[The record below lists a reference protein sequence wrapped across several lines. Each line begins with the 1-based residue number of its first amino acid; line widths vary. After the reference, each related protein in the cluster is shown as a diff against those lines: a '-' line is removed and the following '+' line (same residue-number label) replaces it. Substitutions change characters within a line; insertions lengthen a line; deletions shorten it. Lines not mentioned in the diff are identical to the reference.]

1 MCAPGIRAG
10 DESVEPFDPVRE
22 SVTHEKIQCAIDDRG
37 LRAKVFLAQDVEDV
51 IRAHRPML
59 VQQNLQHPA
68 SRRGKAQACICTEP
82 LDPAQPVADAF
93 GVIVTLEPEQ
103 FHGHTSDWRLICYIV
118 TGINPVEFP
127 GEIMMNRSWLI
138 AACMTMV
145 PLRADALDV
154 VADIAPVQSLVAMV
168 MGDVATPK
176 VLIPPSAS
184 PHGYAMR
191 PSEAAS
197 LQDAQL
203 VFWIGPDLT
212 PWLEAPIDNLAGNA
226 RVVSLLDLAETR
238 RLGWREEMDGHDHG
252 HGHDHDDHGH
262 GDHAHDGQEHEHAE
276 GHDDHGHDH
285 EHEHAAGHDDHG
297 HDHDHGHSHD
307 HGPGSIDPHAWLD
320 PRNASLWL
328 GLIAEEL
335 AAIDPDNAETFREN
349 AAAAQAEILT
359 LEGELRAQLAPVRD
373 QGFVVYHDA
382 YQYFE
387 DAFGV
392 RAVGSVRLGD
402 ATSPSA
408 ARVVALRDTVRD
420 FGVRCAMSE
429 PQFDPRILTSTLG
442 DEINIGVLDPLGSEI
457 EPGPALYTTLLSSM
471 ADSLVVCLTPAD

>member
-1 MCAPGIRAG
+1 
-10 DESVEPFDPVRE
+10 
-22 SVTHEKIQCAIDDRG
+22 
-37 LRAKVFLAQDVEDV
+37 
-51 IRAHRPML
+51 
-59 VQQNLQHPA
+59 
-68 SRRGKAQACICTEP
+68 
-82 LDPAQPVADAF
+82 
-93 GVIVTLEPEQ
+93 
-103 FHGHTSDWRLICYIV
+103 
-118 TGINPVEFP
+118 
-127 GEIMMNRSWLI
+127 MNRSWLI

-168 MGDVATPK
+168 TGDVATPK

-197 LQDAQL
+197 LQEAQL

-212 PWLEAPIDNLAGNA
+212 PWLEGPIDNLAGNA
-226 RVVSLLDLAETR
+226 RVVSLLDLPETR
-238 RLGWREEMDGHDHG
+238 RLAWREEMGGHDHDHDHDHDHG
-252 HGHDHDDHGH
+252 HDDHDHDD
-262 GDHAHDGQEHEHAE
+262 

-285 EHEHAAGHDDHG
+285 GHEHSESHDDHGHDHGHEHAESHDDHG
-297 HDHDHGHSHD
+297 HDHDHSHHHD
-307 HGPGSIDPHAWLD
+307 PDGVDPHAWLD

-328 GLIAEEL
+328 GVIAEEL
-335 AAIDPDNAETFREN
+335 AAIDPENAETFREN
-349 AAAAQAEILT
+349 AVAAQAEMVT
-359 LEGELRAQLAPVRD
+359 LEGELRARLAPVRD
-373 QGFVVYHDA
+373 EGFVVYHDA

-429 PQFDPRILTSTLG
+429 PQFDPRILTATLG
-442 DEINIGVLDPLGSEI
+442 DEIHIGVLDPLGGEI
-457 EPGPALYTTLLSSM
+457 EPGPALYPALLGNM